1 MADPKHEYH
10 FEGAAESGADSP
22 PAYGY
27 APGAAPRY
35 QELRPAHARDVAAYA
50 PLDEALFKPSS
61 TDGFLRR
68 SPELSPSPERRDD
81 YRALH
86 YDAYAPPPYAQDHHH
101 HHHLAHDGGGSMFGG
116 GGGGG
121 AYGGDCGDGYGLGY
135 VAGGGR
141 LQQYA
146 HFAPHQTWHHHA
158 AHHDTY
164 GSSGVGGVGGVGGV
178 AGGLYGQNMVM
189 GSWCA
194 PYDALQRPPAY
205 DGVLEAYEEGREC
218 VNCGANNTPLW
229 RRDSTGH
236 YLCNACGLYHKI
248 NGVNRPL
255 VKPSKRLSAAR
266 RHGQCCTNCGS
277 RNTTLWR
284 RNNDGEP
291 VCNACGLYYKLHG
304 INRPLAMRKDGIQ
317 TRKRKPK
324 KSASGAK
331 PPQDGSKKD
340 GHTSPGIDDSKPSI
354 AEVPLPLTASMAGAA
369 SKAREPAPSPHAH
382 AHPHTHAHT
391 HAHAHAQGAQYGGP
405 AGLAAPAFLSNPS
418 LFSIKSEP
426 SAPAGYEGYGS
437 HSASSAPYHSQQ
449 HYLHALQ
456 YGLGNGEEEEGSG
469 FLHQRNVTAHAK
481 LMAST

>member
-1 MADPKHEYH
+1 MDTLKLSTNWLQNMA
-10 FEGAAESGADSP
+10 
-22 PAYGY
+22 
-27 APGAAPRY
+27 
-35 QELRPAHARDVAAYA
+35 L
-50 PLDEALFKPSS
+50 L
-61 TDGFLRR
+61 
-68 SPELSPSPERRDD
+68 
-81 YRALH
+81 
-86 YDAYAPPPYAQDHHH
+86 
-101 HHHLAHDGGGSMFGG
+101 
-116 GGGGG
+116 
-121 AYGGDCGDGYGLGY
+121 
-135 VAGGGR
+135 AGG
-141 LQQYA
+141 
-146 HFAPHQTWHHHA
+146 
-158 AHHDTY
+158 
-164 GSSGVGGVGGVGGV
+164 GGVGGVGSV
-178 AGGLYGQNMVM
+178 ASGLYGQNMVM

-205 DGVLEAYEEGREC
+205 DGVLEVYEEGREC

-324 KSASGAK
+324 KSGSAAK
-331 PPQDGSKKD
+331 PNQDITKKE
-340 GHTSPGIDDSKPSI
+340 GHSSPGIDGDSKPGLS
-354 AEVPLPLTASMAGAA
+354 EVPLPLTSSMSSHSAQSKHGREHGTPEGAGHHAAAPHHAA
-369 SKAREPAPSPHAH
+369 SPHHAAAH
-382 AHPHTHAHT
+382 
-391 HAHAHAQGAQYGGP
+391 HAQYPLPLSSP
-405 AGLAAPAFLSNPS
+405 A
-418 LFSIKSEP
+418 LFSNAPLFNIKSEP
-426 SAPAGYEGYGS
+426 SAAAAYEGY
-437 HSASSAPYHSQQ
+437 APHAAGHYHSQQ

-456 YGLGNGEEEEGSG
+456 YGLSNGEEEEGSG

>member
-1 MADPKHEYH
+1 
-10 FEGAAESGADSP
+10 
-22 PAYGY
+22 
-27 APGAAPRY
+27 
-35 QELRPAHARDVAAYA
+35 
-50 PLDEALFKPSS
+50 
-61 TDGFLRR
+61 
-68 SPELSPSPERRDD
+68 
-81 YRALH
+81 
-86 YDAYAPPPYAQDHHH
+86 
-101 HHHLAHDGGGSMFGG
+101 MFGG
-116 GGGGG
+116 SGAGSGYGGGG
-121 AYGGDCGDGYGLGY
+121 DCAEGYGLGY
-135 VAGGGR
+135 VASGGR

-146 HFAPHQTWHHHA
+146 AHFAPHQNVWHHHHA
-158 AHHDTY
+158 AHHDGY
-164 GSSGVGGVGGVGGV
+164 GGGSVGGVGGVGSV
-178 AGGLYGQNMVM
+178 AGGLYGQNVVM

-205 DGVLEAYEEGREC
+205 NGALEYEEGREC

-324 KSASGAK
+324 KPANGAK
-331 PPQDGSKKD
+331 PNGETPKKD
-340 GHTSPGIDDSKPSI
+340 GHSSPAIDDSKSSSI
-354 AEVPLPLTASMAGAA
+354 SEAALPLSVGAA
-369 SKAREPAPSPHAH
+369 G
-382 AHPHTHAHT
+382 
-391 HAHAHAQGAQYGGP
+391 GAGP
-405 AGLAAPAFLSNPS
+405 AGVHKPDASPQQHHHHHVQGHSQGQYPLGLSSPSFLSSPS
-418 LFSIKSEP
+418 LFNIKSEP
-426 SAPAGYEGYGS
+426 APPPYDAYPPPAN
-437 HSASSAPYHSQQ
+437 HYHSQQ

-456 YGLGNGEEEEGSG
+456 YGLGNNEEEEGSG

>member
-1 MADPKHEYH
+1 MNPIMESIPLLHSNWLKNIIMA
-10 FEGAAESGADSP
+10 
-22 PAYGY
+22 
-27 APGAAPRY
+27 
-35 QELRPAHARDVAAYA
+35 
-50 PLDEALFKPSS
+50 
-61 TDGFLRR
+61 
-68 SPELSPSPERRDD
+68 
-81 YRALH
+81 
-86 YDAYAPPPYAQDHHH
+86 
-101 HHHLAHDGGGSMFGG
+101 GS
-116 GGGGG
+116 
-121 AYGGDCGDGYGLGY
+121 
-135 VAGGGR
+135 
-141 LQQYA
+141 
-146 HFAPHQTWHHHA
+146 
-158 AHHDTY
+158 
-164 GSSGVGGVGGVGGV
+164 GGVGGVASVGGM

-189 GSWCA
+189 GSWCP

-205 DGVLEAYEEGREC
+205 DGGLEAYEEGREC

-255 VKPSKRLSAAR
+255 VKPSKRLVSADAELLTRFYKDGSVQRWMSVEGMARGMKKSAAR

-284 RNNDGEP
+284 RNNEGEP

-324 KSASGAK
+324 KSANGAK
-331 PPQDGSKKD
+331 STQEASKKD
-340 GHTSPGIDDSKPSI
+340 GQCSPGVDESKPSVS
-354 AEVPLPLTASMAGAA
+354 EVPLPLTASMSSHGAVTKPRTESHA
-369 SKAREPAPSPHAH
+369 SETSPHAH
-382 AHPHTHAHT
+382 AHSQS
-391 HAHAHAQGAQYGGP
+391 HAHAQYP
-405 AGLAAPAFLSNPS
+405 LGLPTTPFLSNPS
-418 LFSIKSEP
+418 LFNIKSEP
-426 SAPAGYEGYGS
+426 NAPNSYEGYAHTGG
-437 HSASSAPYHSQQ
+437 HYHSQQ

>member
-1 MADPKHEYH
+1 
-10 FEGAAESGADSP
+10 
-22 PAYGY
+22 
-27 APGAAPRY
+27 
-35 QELRPAHARDVAAYA
+35 
-50 PLDEALFKPSS
+50 
-61 TDGFLRR
+61 
-68 SPELSPSPERRDD
+68 
-81 YRALH
+81 
-86 YDAYAPPPYAQDHHH
+86 
-101 HHHLAHDGGGSMFGG
+101 MFGG
-116 GGGGG
+116 SGGGG
-121 AYGGDCGDGYGLGY
+121 AYGGDCADGYGLGY

-164 GSSGVGGVGGVGGV
+164 AGGSGVGAVGGVGSV

-324 KSASGAK
+324 KSSNGVK
-331 PPQDGSKKD
+331 PPQETPKKD
-340 GHTSPGIDDSKPSI
+340 GQNSPGIDESKPSI
-354 AEVPLPLTASMAGAA
+354 AEVPLPLTATMSGHASAG
-369 SKAREPAPSPHAH
+369 KCAREAVGPAPSPHAH
-382 AHPHTHAHT
+382 AHAHAL
-391 HAHAHAQGAQYGGP
+391 AHAHGHAQNSQYPLGIP
-405 AGLAAPAFLSNPS
+405 SAPAFLSNPS
-418 LFSIKSEP
+418 VFNIKSEP
-426 SAPAGYEGYGS
+426 NAATSYEGYGS
-437 HSASSAPYHSQQ
+437 HTSSNGPYHSQQ

-456 YGLGNGEEEEGSG
+456 YGLSNGEEEEGSG

>member
-1 MADPKHEYH
+1 M
-10 FEGAAESGADSP
+10 
-22 PAYGY
+22 
-27 APGAAPRY
+27 
-35 QELRPAHARDVAAYA
+35 
-50 PLDEALFKPSS
+50 
-61 TDGFLRR
+61 
-68 SPELSPSPERRDD
+68 
-81 YRALH
+81 
-86 YDAYAPPPYAQDHHH
+86 DAIPIPQ
-101 HHHLAHDGGGSMFGG
+101 SW
-116 GGGGG
+116 
-121 AYGGDCGDGYGLGY
+121 
-135 VAGGGR
+135 
-141 LQQYA
+141 LQNIA
-146 HFAPHQTWHHHA
+146 MIA
-158 AHHDTY
+158 
-164 GSSGVGGVGGVGGV
+164 GSSGVGSVGGVGGV
-178 AGGLYGQNMVM
+178 AGGLYGQNVVM

-205 DGVLEAYEEGREC
+205 DGVLETYEEGREC

-324 KSASGAK
+324 KSANGAK
-331 PPQDGSKKD
+331 PNQDSSKKD
-340 GHTSPGIDDSKPSI
+340 GHSSPGIDESKPSI
-354 AEVPLPLTASMAGAA
+354 AEVPLPLTSGMGQAGKREAAGGAA
-369 SKAREPAPSPHAH
+369 AGGAAYGAGPSAPGATFLANPA
-382 AHPHTHAHT
+382 
-391 HAHAHAQGAQYGGP
+391 
-405 AGLAAPAFLSNPS
+405 
-418 LFSIKSEP
+418 LFNIKSEP
-426 SAPAGYEGYGS
+426 SAAAGYEGYAQ
-437 HSASSAPYHSQQ
+437 HSAAAPYHSHQ

-456 YGLGNGEEEEGSG
+456 YGLSNGEEEEGSG